1 MPKQIDSAQFRYEE
15 VVKNGITYKEF
26 VEIYGNSSADSLDY
40 RIQLWAYKYIENFNY
55 AKIIGLPKV
64 LRRTYHYGITRFRI
78 GSVKTLNEASELFAK
93 AKKNVL
99 RDAFVIVIY

>member
-1 MPKQIDSAQFRYEE
+1 MLFLQTDEE
-15 VVKNGITYKEF
+15 DIILLKKRMDKCNKT
-26 VEIYGNSSADSLDY
+26 
-40 RIQLWAYKYIENFNY
+40 YKYIENFNY

-64 LRRTYHYGITRFRI
+64 LRSTYHYGITRFRI
-78 GSVKTLNEASELFAK
+78 GSVKTLNEASELCAK